1 MVNDEDAL
9 KFAVVAAARRALWE
23 LLDSVPNLVT
33 ISLLQAKFAMTK
45 PDDDIIRSLD
55 GAKIELCIELD
66 LSRAI
71 DVAIKNFLLLHHAG
85 VNSGAIS
92 YEEIW
97 DWVNYSQ
104 EIHQEALFTM
114 QALFDLSRAQ
124 NDAQNTDKK

>member
-1 MVNDEDAL
+1 
-9 KFAVVAAARRALWE
+9 
-23 LLDSVPNLVT
+23 
-33 ISLLQAKFAMTK
+33 MTK
-45 PDDDIIRSLD
+45 PHDDIITSAD
-55 GAKIELCIELD
+55 GCKIELSIELD

-104 EIHQEALFTM
+104 EIHQEALYTM
-114 QALFDLSRAQ
+114 QALFDLSKAQ
-124 NDAQNTDKK
+124 NDVENTDKK